1 MERSREELLNTLDKI
16 EQILLFRDLA
26 DAANAARHMA
36 ECKDLYAMQT
46 FLLGLSRKLSNID
59 RKRIIAWS
67 EAYHAVNDEQP
78 EAETTGDDPDE

>member
-1 MERSREELLNTLDKI
+1 MDKSREELVSTLSEI
-16 EQILLFRDLA
+16 EEILLFRDLA

-78 EAETTGDDPDE
+78 EAEAAGGEPDD